1 MGDRSVEGGGGPSVR
16 PTMTGG
22 ALGSIGLLF
31 WCGAMALA
39 VAVPA
44 PVYLRAPLVVS
55 FAAVAPGW
63 ALVRHLR
70 LSSLVMEMTGA
81 LALSTSLLT
90 LGSYLMVVT
99 GSWAPYVLL
108 ESLTLLVALDVAAVL
123 LASTFGR
130 GRRRDSPI
138 PA

>member
-1 MGDRSVEGGGGPSVR
+1 
-16 PTMTGG
+16 MTGG

-31 WCGAMALA
+31 WGGAMALA

-55 FAAVAPGW
+55 FACVAPGW

-70 LSSLVMEMTGA
+70 LSSLVMEMTA
-81 LALSTSLLT
+81 SVALSTSLLT

-99 GSWAPYVLL
+99 ETWSPYVLL
-108 ESLTLLVALDVAAVL
+108 ESLTLLVALDVTAV
-123 LASTFGR
+123 LASTFRR
-130 GRRRDSPI
+130 GRHRESPI
-138 PA
+138 AA